1 MGQYAVGDRC
11 QASAEAGEKGS
22 HAPVGAIQ
30 GGTGSVHTG
39 RPVNTSKARGLEST
53 KYSLARLKILE
64 SGESYSFV

>member
-11 QASAEAGEKGS
+11 QASAEDREKGS
-22 HAPVGAIQ
+22 HAAIQ

-64 SGESYSFV
+64 SGESYSLV

>member
-11 QASAEAGEKGS
+11 QASAEDREKGS
-22 HAPVGAIQ
+22 HAAIQ

-39 RPVNTSKARGLEST
+39 RPLNTSKARGLA

-64 SGESYSFV
+64 SGESYSLV